1 MCSQSLYVVSNF
13 LILYIDIL
21 DDRQVTLPT
30 SVTFS
35 RASSIPY
42 FVVFTTTPRSS
53 SLAREIA
60 ADATICVSILRQVT
74 VTESVSLPPSPP
86 QTPSG
91 SSEDSDSSRGG
102 KLLKR
107 VVKTTAPLMP
117 RTPRNP
123 DDGFDSRDKPL
134 PRLPTQTAFS
144 ELQTLHSSICIGFPK
159 RPRRHSDPQGHP
171 SLDTQSNL
179 PDGLHKT
186 KIFLNREM
194 LPCIDWA
201 GVSVKVCSFHAGFSL
216 HKLKLPIVF

>member
-117 RTPRNP
+117 SVPKA
-123 DDGFDSRDKPL
+123 GLEALSRPEPSPLKPSRARPKL
-134 PRLPTQTAFS
+134 AASEGSRLR
-144 ELQTLHSSICIGFPK
+144 LHS
-159 RPRRHSDPQGHP
+159 
-171 SLDTQSNL
+171 
-179 PDGLHKT
+179 
-186 KIFLNREM
+186 
-194 LPCIDWA
+194 
-201 GVSVKVCSFHAGFSL
+201 
-216 HKLKLPIVF
+216 